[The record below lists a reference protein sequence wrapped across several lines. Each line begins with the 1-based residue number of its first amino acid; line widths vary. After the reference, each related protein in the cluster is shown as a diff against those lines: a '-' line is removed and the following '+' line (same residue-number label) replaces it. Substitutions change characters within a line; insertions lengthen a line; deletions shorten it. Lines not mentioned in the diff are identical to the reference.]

1 MSDSKI
7 VTVLALMTALTQASW
22 ARAQTSTSSASSVR
36 RVEQFARPTEMRI
49 KPPAGA
55 PSGPDVRR
63 AVQACPTDLDVM
75 CHKFWEFGGHFL
87 NHNMIPARDREL
99 LTLRTAYL
107 IRGEYIWA
115 SHHDTYATKAGLTK
129 EEVLRVTRGPDAKGW
144 SEADAALLRAADEL
158 HSGRFITDAT
168 WKALARRYGERELLE
183 VVLTVANYTML
194 GMYYNSTG
202 AQLEAGQTGFP
213 D

>member
-1 MSDSKI
+1 MSRHGI
-7 VTVLALMTALTQASW
+7 VTMLALASALGPASW
-22 ARAQTSTSSASSVR
+22 GCAQTSDGGK
-36 RVEQFARPTEMRI
+36 RVEAFARPIEMRI

-55 PSGPDVRR
+55 PSGPGVRR
-63 AVQACPTDLDVM
+63 AVQACPATLDDM
-75 CHKFWEFGGHFL
+75 CQKFWAFGGHFL
-87 NHNMIPARDREL
+87 ENNKIPARDREL

-115 SHHDTYATKAGLTK
+115 SHQDTYAIKAGLTK
-129 EEVLRVTRGPDAKGW
+129 EDVLRVTRGPDAKGW
-144 SEADAALLRAADEL
+144 SEADATLLRAADEL
-158 HSGRFITDAT
+158 YAGRFITDAT
-168 WKALARRYGERELLE
+168 WKALARRYDERQLLE
-183 VVLTVANYTML
+183 AVLTVANYSML